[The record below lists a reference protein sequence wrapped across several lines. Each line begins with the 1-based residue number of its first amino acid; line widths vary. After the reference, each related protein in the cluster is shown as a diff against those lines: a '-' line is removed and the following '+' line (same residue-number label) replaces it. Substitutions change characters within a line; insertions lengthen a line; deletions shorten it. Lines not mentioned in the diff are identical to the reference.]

1 MEENKDMKKEQELKD
16 KKPLTK
22 PGDIK
27 GKIEVPDT
35 RERRDGP
42 GETEADINIKTTS
55 ARKLPAE
62 AFSIT
67 RHYRCQG
74 LHLHEFANCVNEGL
88 F

>member
-1 MEENKDMKKEQELKD
+1 MAKKNENERKPGE

-42 GETEADINIKTTS
+42 GGN
-55 ARKLPAE
+55 
-62 AFSIT
+62 
-67 RHYRCQG
+67 
-74 LHLHEFANCVNEGL
+74 
-88 F
+88 